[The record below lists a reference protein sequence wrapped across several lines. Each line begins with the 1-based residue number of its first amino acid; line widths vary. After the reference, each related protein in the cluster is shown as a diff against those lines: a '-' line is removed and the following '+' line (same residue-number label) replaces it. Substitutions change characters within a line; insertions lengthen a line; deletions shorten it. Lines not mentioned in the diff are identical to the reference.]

1 MKARAKINL
10 SLEILGKRPD
20 NYHNLKSVFQKIN
33 LYDEIYVEKDESNEC
48 EIQTNIGNLDSKDNI
63 IYKAYVKLKEIYPQI
78 TGVKV
83 NLNKRIPME
92 AGMAGGSTDCA
103 SFILCINKLFSL
115 NMSKEERESIGKSL
129 GADVVPC
136 FYNRALLAEGIG
148 EIITLINTNFKYYI
162 VIIKP
167 QISCST
173 KEMFKKIEVYYLANE
188 DKNIFFTLLGDC
200 TTSEREVEKEDKK
213 IIESGKEEA
222 EKLNQKYNQNNKF
235 NFLYRKRIW
244 NPKETCYM
252 GWERKRGLLIE
263 FNRSILKQTK
273 ETFLVNT
280 LENFS
285 EKIKY
290 VITLDSDTNLIIDSA
305 QKMVGAMS
313 HILNKPVIEDKI
325 VTEGYG
331 IMQPRIGISLEDSK
345 KTIYTKI
352 FSTTPGIDFYT
363 NNISDIYQDCFKE
376 GIYTGKG
383 IYDLEVY
390 QKIIEKRFP
399 ENRILSHDL
408 IEGSYL
414 RCGLLTDV
422 VLLDTFPKRYLSSLE
437 REHRWIRG
445 DWQIATWSENKKIN
459 GGK

>member
-1 MKARAKINL
+1 MDKIYMKARAKINL

-173 KEMFKKIEVYYLANE
+173 KEMFKKIDEKGEVLQKENSENIIKSLENNNIELLSENLY
-188 DKNIFFTLLGDC
+188 NIF
-200 TTSEREVEKEDKK
+200 EEVMDKK
-213 IIESGKEEA
+213 EMIEEIKDELIRYGAISSLLTGSGSCVFGLFK
-222 EKLNQKYNQNNKF
+222 N
-235 NFLYRKRIW
+235 
-244 NPKETCYM
+244 KETAKYAYNKLKFKHQTYICTSYNS
-252 GWERKRGLLIE
+252 KREI
-263 FNRSILKQTK
+263 
-273 ETFLVNT
+273 
-280 LENFS
+280 
-285 EKIKY
+285 KI
-290 VITLDSDTNLIIDSA
+290 
-305 QKMVGAMS
+305 
-313 HILNKPVIEDKI
+313 
-325 VTEGYG
+325 
-331 IMQPRIGISLEDSK
+331 
-345 KTIYTKI
+345 
-352 FSTTPGIDFYT
+352 
-363 NNISDIYQDCFKE
+363 
-376 GIYTGKG
+376 
-383 IYDLEVY
+383 
-390 QKIIEKRFP
+390 
-399 ENRILSHDL
+399 
-408 IEGSYL
+408 
-414 RCGLLTDV
+414 
-422 VLLDTFPKRYLSSLE
+422 
-437 REHRWIRG
+437 
-445 DWQIATWSENKKIN
+445 
-459 GGK
+459 